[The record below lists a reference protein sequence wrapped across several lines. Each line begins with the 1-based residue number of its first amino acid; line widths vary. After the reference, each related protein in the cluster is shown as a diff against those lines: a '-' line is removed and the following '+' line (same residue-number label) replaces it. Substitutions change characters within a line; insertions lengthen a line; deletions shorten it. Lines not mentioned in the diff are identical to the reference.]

1 MGQKIAALFVI
12 GGGFIIQGLV
22 TISGIVSARLLGV
35 EGRGEVAL
43 VIALGGMA
51 TQLTLGGSLANSVA
65 VRLADQGVTA
75 RDGVRHLVP
84 TWVLLGV
91 AGSVPFAVLFVFL
104 HGDPGATYVWW
115 LGFMVLMMAL
125 QGMGFR
131 LVTNALLGESAPMN
145 RVAVA
150 TLLPQAL
157 STAALVVLFVAV
169 RESSALVVTVIMAS
183 SLAIGLVVSVM
194 LLQPARRPKDDPTD
208 QVEGREL
215 WRMTRST
222 YVSSIGPIDGLSLDR
237 ALIGAM
243 LGTAALGLYAA
254 AIALAALTSTLAS
267 GMAAVLL
274 PRVAGSQRE
283 PAAERK
289 LVAKWLLA
297 SAAVLGVIGLLVAAV
312 ARPVIEI
319 AFGQEF
325 AAAVPIAYWLIAAS
339 ALLGYRRILIAV
351 LQGRQ
356 RGGSASWIELALTPV
371 VVLGIV
377 VAAQMGEP
385 VGAGIAMFAVAV
397 CAVAALGVA
406 VVRTSPPRRGGRHT
420 RGVPVPSARDGA

>member
-1 MGQKIAALFVI
+1 MGQKLAGLFVI
-12 GGGFIIQGLV
+12 GAGFIIQGLV

-65 VRLADQGVTA
+65 VSLADRGVRA
-75 RDGVRHLVP
+75 RDGLRHLVP
-84 TWVLLGV
+84 TWVGLGV
-91 AGSVPFAVLFVFL
+91 AGSVPFGVLFIFL

-115 LGFMVLMMAL
+115 LGFMVVMMAL

-157 STAALVVLFVAV
+157 STTTLVILFVAV
-169 RESSALVVTVIMAS
+169 RESTALVVTVVMAT
-183 SLAIGLVVSVM
+183 SLAIGLIVSV
-194 LLQPARRPKDDPTD
+194 LLLRPARLPKDDETD
-208 QVEGREL
+208 RVEGRKL

-274 PRVAGSQRE
+274 PRIAGAQRD
-283 PAAERK
+283 PAAEHR
-289 LVAKWLLA
+289 LVVRWLGATALMLA
-297 SAAVLGVIGLLVAAV
+297 VVGLLVAAI
-312 ARPVIEI
+312 AKPVIEI

-377 VAAQMGEP
+377 VAARMGEP

-397 CAVAALGVA
+397 CAVLALGVA
-406 VVRTSPPRRGGRHT
+406 VVRTAPSRRVGRHA
-420 RGVPVPSARDGA
+420 RGVPIAAARDDD

>member
-1 MGQKIAALFVI
+1 
-12 GGGFIIQGLV
+12 V

-157 STAALVVLFVAV
+157 STTALVVLFVAV
-169 RESSALVVTVIMAS
+169 RESSALVVTIIMAS
-183 SLAIGLVVSVM
+183 SLAIGLVVSVL
-194 LLQPARRPKDDPTD
+194 LLQPARRAKDDPTD

-289 LVAKWLLA
+289 LVVKWLLA
-297 SAAVLGVIGLLVAAV
+297 SAAVLSVIGLLVAAI

-325 AAAVPIAYWLIAAS
+325 APAVPIAYWLIAAS

-385 VGAGIAMFAVAV
+385 VGAGIAM
-397 CAVAALGVA
+397 
-406 VVRTSPPRRGGRHT
+406 
-420 RGVPVPSARDGA
+420 